1 MLPEG
6 WDYQTLGEISGPMTS
21 GSRGWAA
28 YYAEQG
34 SPFIR
39 ITNLRRESIIPDYSK
54 MKYVSLPTN
63 SQEGQRT
70 RLTDGDILISITADL
85 GIIGYIDG
93 EPKQASYINQHIA
106 RVRIRRECADPKFVA
121 HQLASERH
129 RVVIQRLNDAGAK
142 SGLNLPTIQSIPVLL
157 PPLPEQRRIAAVLDA
172 WDTAIATAERL
183 VSAQLHLRMGIE
195 DNVLGQGEPTRFA
208 DAADVWFSGVDK
220 KIVEG
225 EQSVRLCNY
234 MDVLN
239 NRRLTD
245 DIAFS
250 IGSATSG
257 EAQRFALQQGDIVFT
272 KDSETAA
279 EIAEPSYV
287 AESLTNVVCGYHLGI
302 ARPKEG
308 ISGAYLTHAIRSQKI
323 RQQFVRRANGAIRFG
338 LTLEAMDQIELP
350 LPGLNRQVAI
360 AGVLD
365 AVDDEIARLGALTE
379 ALRHQKRGLMQ
390 QLLTGKLPVP
400 ESVDQLMPE
409 AGGVDG

>member
-6 WDYQTLGEISGPMTS
+6 WQRVELRECVSKIGSGITPRG
-21 GSRGWAA
+21 GSAVYKTFGYPLIRSQNVGW
-28 YYAEQG
+28 G
-34 SPFIR
+34 SLLMG
-39 ITNLRRESIIPDYSK
+39 N
-54 MKYVSLPTN
+54 VC
-63 SQEGQRT
+63 
-70 RLTDGDILISITADL
+70 
-85 GIIGYIDG
+85 YIDAHQHDAMSNTKLLSG
-93 EPKQASYINQHIA
+93 DVLLNITGASIGRVASYFGEDCAANVNQHVCI
-106 RVRIRRECADPKFVA
+106 IRSDGSLDAQF
-121 HQLASERH
+121 LAAFLLSEFGQTQ
-129 RVVIQRLNDAGAK
+129 VEQFQAGGNRQ
-142 SGLNLPTIQSIPVLL
+142 GLNFEQVGSFTLPF

-183 VSAQLHLRMGIE
+183 VAAQLQLRIGIE
-195 DNVLGQGEPTRFA
+195 DSVLGQGESTRFA

-225 EQSVRLCNY
+225 EQAVRLCNY
-234 MDVLN
+234 MDVLR

-245 DIAFS
+245 DIEFS
-250 IGSATSG
+250 IGSATSS
-257 EAQRFALQQGDIVFT
+257 EVHRFALQKGDIVFT

-287 AESLTNVVCGYHLGI
+287 AEALTNVVCGYHLGI

-350 LPGLNRQVAI
+350 LPGLNRQVSI

-365 AVDDEIARLGALTE
+365 AVDDEIARLGAFTA

-390 QLLTGKLPVP
+390 QLLTGKLRVP
-400 ESVDQLMPE
+400 ESIERLMPGGG
-409 AGGVDG
+409 GGV